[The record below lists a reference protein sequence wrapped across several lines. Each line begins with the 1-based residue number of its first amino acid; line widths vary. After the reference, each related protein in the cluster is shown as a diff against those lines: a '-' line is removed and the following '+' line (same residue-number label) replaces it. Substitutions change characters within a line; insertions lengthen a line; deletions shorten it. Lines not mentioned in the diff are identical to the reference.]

1 MAHDLVL
8 SFRSVV
14 LYPEDIA
21 SLRDGCWIND
31 NIISFW
37 LEVIEQSSDLPAGR
51 RITFVAPA
59 IAQMCRFEL
68 GA

>member
-1 MAHDLVL
+1 MDDLVL
-8 SFRSVV
+8 SYRSVV

-37 LEVIEQSSDLPAGR
+37 LEVIEGSSDLQGR
-51 RITFVAPA
+51 SITLLAPS